1 MTLSKAETFQ
11 EKIKDETLAH
21 KAISIIT
28 RHFETNI
35 ITQYNQ
41 DYPDANY
48 IVNQMAQL
56 KELGIL
62 SNEIVDRYAD
72 KPEIRLELHKQR
84 IRLFFEYVSQKG
96 NSYYVEEYHLEDSV
110 YHVEFCLAGTENSEM
125 VHWLDGQIHEDWLR
139 FFYENEMNEVP
150 FEELGYGDQLVLLA
164 QYLNSGRMVAIC

>member
-1 MTLSKAETFQ
+1 MTLLKAETFQ

-28 RHFETNI
+28 RQFETNI
-35 ITQYNQ
+35 ITYYNQ
-41 DYPDANY
+41 DYPDAKY

-72 KPEIRLELHKQR
+72 KPEIKLELHKQR

-96 NSYYVEEYHLEDSV
+96 NSYYVEEYHLGDSV